1 MNKKVPQKKQRIQK
15 MILRDKILKKPLLMI
30 KIRKN
35 KMIKIRSK
43 ISSWLKRKLLAMLV
57 LKTGLTYSVIQL
69 VAVR

>member
-1 MNKKVPQKKQRIQK
+1 

-43 ISSWLKRKLLAMLV
+43 ISSWLKRKLLAMLA